1 VICKVRWAS
10 PICMSMLCAAALT
23 AAASPA
29 PGGDARLGQDKA
41 ESERCTECHSNEAVA
56 AASKKGSEGKFPRL
70 AGQAPEYL
78 LKQLRNFRSG
88 ERQHDFMAIMAR
100 NLDDADAADIAAYF
114 GSLPAMQGDGSGNTP
129 AARELYAQTCMAC
142 HGEAGKGQAAAGVKP
157 PVIGG
162 QEWRYLDKQL
172 RDWRSAERRNS
183 ADGAMNRVT
192 RSLTDSE
199 IQALADYLAGQ

>member
-1 VICKVRWAS
+1 
-10 PICMSMLCAAALT
+10 MLCAAALS
-23 AAASPA
+23 AAAAPA
-29 PGGDARLGQDKA
+29 LHGDARAGEGKA

-56 AASKKGSEGKFPRL
+56 AASKRGSEGKYPRL
-70 AGQAPEYL
+70 VGQSREYL
-78 LKQLRNFRSG
+78 MKQLRDFRSG

-114 GSLPAMQGDGSGNTP
+114 AGLPVMQGDGSGETA
-129 AARELYAQTCMAC
+129 AARELYANTCMAC
-142 HGEAGKGQAAAGVKP
+142 HGKAGKGQALAGASS

-172 RDWRSAERRNS
+172 RDWRSGERRNH

-192 RSLTDSE
+192 RGLTDSE